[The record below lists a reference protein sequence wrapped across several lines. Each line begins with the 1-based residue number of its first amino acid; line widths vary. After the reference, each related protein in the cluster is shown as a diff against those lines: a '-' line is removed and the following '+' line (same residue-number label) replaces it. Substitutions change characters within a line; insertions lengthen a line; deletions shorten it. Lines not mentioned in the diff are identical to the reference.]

1 MYYVSVRLI
10 CTRLEDVLQV
20 KEVPQLRNIIEPLD
34 QIIGSRDSVENKPA
48 VVFNNFTG
56 YWSQQVSRPCLRNI
70 VLKIDEG
77 ELVTVIGKIGSGK
90 TSLLM
95 SFLKELP
102 LYSGELSFTGLI
114 SYVEQEPIIFSG
126 SIRDNI
132 LFGKEFDQAYYLK
145 TVRAC
150 NLHEDFKQFEYEDQT
165 LVGERGV
172 TLSGGQKARLSLA
185 RAFYARSDISLLDDP
200 LSAVDSR
207 VGKIIFDKGIRGL
220 LMGKTVI
227 LVTHHLNY
235 ARESDKVVVLQ
246 EGEILAQGTFSNLL
260 SKKVDLLKIFEDEE
274 EEGEE
279 EKKVESNKKR
289 EPHSPMRFSGKM
301 SSDFQVRKASG
312 YFEEKDAL
320 NEDKQTGQEDECTV
334 TTKQTYFTYIKESQN
349 YWLGACT
356 LGCYLVSNLL
366 ILGFTKYI
374 GYWAQVQ
381 TENAYHGGSE
391 KEVDNGYYIKLC
403 GIFVLGI
410 IAFTFAKVTLTLKF
424 LFGTNSNLHKKMLQ
438 KLSRTFVA
446 FFDSTPIGNM
456 LNRFS
461 NDLGVLDND
470 NWYVVYDV
478 LDQCIAVGLFVTYLV
493 IIQPAI
499 LIPCTIVLFALFKVK
514 AFFAKP
520 TVELRRIDLM
530 AKSPIYSEIS
540 STLNGLLAIRVYNQG
555 ARFVDQFMDL
565 LYTSV
570 QAYQAY
576 IRNNRLFSMTLQIF
590 LNILVVS
597 LITMFIFIASGSQM
611 EVSLF
616 GLVVYYLITVIND
629 AAWIIRQT
637 IFLDINMQSAQRIQE
652 YCQIDEEAPAEIP
665 KVDNKLRILSENG
678 KWPTSGAV
686 SFRDVYMKYPNTEN
700 WVLNGLTFTANAGM
714 KVGIIGRTGAGKS
727 SIIQALFR
735 IVEIEERTG
744 SRIEIDGVDIKTVGL
759 ELLRGGLSILPQTP
773 VIFSGTIKKNLDPF
787 DEIEESQLWDA
798 LEKVHLKQYV
808 ESLEKGIETDMSLS
822 NAVFSAGQKQLICL
836 ARATLRK
843 SKIVVLD
850 EATAN
855 VDFATDNLIQ
865 EKINEI
871 FKDCVVLTIAHR
883 LSTIAHYDKILV
895 LDKGKMMEY
904 DHPYK
909 LLVKKEGDTRITNED
924 GEFTKMVLRN
934 GERVAREIFKRAYD
948 AYYERKEEI

>member
-20 KEVPQLRNIIEPLD
+20 KQVPQLRNIIEPID
-34 QIIGSRDSVENKPA
+34 QILGSRDSVENKPA

-56 YWSQQVSRPCLRNI
+56 YWSQQVNRPCLKNI
-70 VLKIDEG
+70 NLKIEEG

-102 LYSGELSFTGLI
+102 LYAGELSLTGSI

-132 LFGKEFDQAYYLK
+132 LFGKEFDQAFYLK

-165 LVGERGV
+165 IVGERGV

-185 RAFYARSDISLLDDP
+185 RAFYARSDIYLLDDP

-207 VGKIIFDKGIRGL
+207 VGKIIFDKGIKGL
-220 LMGKTVI
+220 LAGRTVV

-235 ARESDKVVVLQ
+235 AKESDKVVVL
-246 EGEILAQGTFSNLL
+246 EDGEISAQGTFGSLL
-260 SKKVDLLKIFEDEE
+260 SKKVDLLKIFAEEDEE
-274 EEGEE
+274 SKDE
-279 EKKVESNKKR
+279 EKKKAESNKKR
-289 EPHSPMRFSGKM
+289 ELHSPMRFSGKM
-301 SSDFQVRKASG
+301 SSDFQARRASG

-320 NEDKQTGQEDECTV
+320 NEDKQTLQEDECTV
-334 TTKQTYFTYIKESQN
+334 TTKQTYLKYIKESQN
-349 YWLGACT
+349 YWLGLCT
-356 LGCYLVSNLL
+356 LGCYLVSNLF

-374 GYWAQVQ
+374 GFWAQVQ
-381 TENAYHGGSE
+381 TENAYHNRNG
-391 KEVDNGYYIKLC
+391 VDNEYYMRLC
-403 GIFVLGI
+403 GVFVLGI
-410 IAFTFAKVTLTLKF
+410 ILFTFAKVTLTLKF
-424 LFGTNSNLHKKMLQ
+424 LFGTNSNLHQKMLR

-478 LDQCIAVGLFVTYLV
+478 IDQCIAVGLFVTYLI

-499 LIPCTIVLFALFKVK
+499 LIPCSIVLLALLKVK
-514 AFFAKP
+514 TFFAKP
-520 TVELRRIDLM
+520 TVELRRMDLM

-555 ARFVDQFMDL
+555 ARFIDQFMDL
-565 LYTSV
+565 IYTSV
-570 QAYQAY
+570 KAYQAY

-590 LNILVVS
+590 LHILVVS

-616 GLVVYYLITVIND
+616 GLVVYYLISVINEV
-629 AAWIIRQT
+629 AWIIRQT

-652 YCQIDEEAPAEIP
+652 YCEISEEAPAEIP
-665 KVDNKLRILSENG
+665 QVDNKLRSVNRNG
-678 KWPTSGAV
+678 KWPASGVV
-686 SFRDVYMKYPNTEN
+686 SFKDVYMRYPNTEN
-700 WVLNGLTFTANAGM
+700 CVLNGLNFTANAGM

-735 IVEIEERTG
+735 IVEIEERIG
-744 SRIEIDGVDIKTVGL
+744 SCIEVDGVDTKSVGL

-773 VIFSGTIKKNLDPF
+773 VIFSGTIRKNLDPF
-787 DEIEESQLWDA
+787 DETEEDDLWDA

-808 ESLEKGIETDMSLS
+808 ESLEKGIETDMSMS
-822 NAVFSAGQKQLICL
+822 NAVFSVGQKQLICL
-836 ARATLRK
+836 ARAMLRK

-904 DHPYK
+904 DHPYR
-909 LLVKKEGDTRITNED
+909 LLVKKEGDTRITNEE

-934 GERVAREIFKRAYD
+934 GDKVAREIFNRAYT
-948 AYYERKEEI
+948 AYYEK